1 MKHLLLLFFGIVIS
15 PLFSQKNIANQRHVW
30 GSYTGLHLLSPKVA
44 WLTEYQARSANGIQQ
59 WQQNLVRTGIE
70 YAINSKISCML
81 GYAWVRTYPYGEQP
95 VLHSFDEQRIFE
107 QITLKSNLDRVD
119 IQHRYRLEQRWLDQ
133 YYLDVSGQVYEGVV
147 GFRNRI
153 RYRVMLTLPLSKP
166 SLSDNTLF
174 LNVNNEVFL
183 GFGKGI
189 AKNPLDQN
197 RFITALGWRFN
208 KQTNLQLGYLNQFI
222 IKGNGL
228 DMERNH
234 TLWMGLTYNVDFSQ
248 KGQP

>member
-1 MKHLLLLFFGIVIS
+1 
-15 PLFSQKNIANQRHVW
+15 
-30 GSYTGLHLLSPKVA
+30 
-44 WLTEYQARSANGIQQ
+44 
-59 WQQNLVRTGIE
+59 
-70 YAINSKISCML
+70 
-81 GYAWVRTYPYGEQP
+81 
-95 VLHSFDEQRIFE
+95 
-107 QITLKSNLDRVD
+107 
-119 IQHRYRLEQRWLDQ
+119 LEQRWLDQ
-133 YYLDVSGQVYEGVV
+133 YFMDVSGQVYEGVV

-153 RYRVMLTLPLSKP
+153 RYRVMLTFPLSKP

-234 TLWMGLTYNVDFSQ
+234 TLWIGLTYNVDFS
-248 KGQP
+248 KKDQP